1 MSAADIK
8 QKLEKLNI
16 RANAALGQNFLC
28 EDAMIEKIAS
38 AAVGDGKTDILETVS
53 HVRPCVGNAR
63 VGRHMLHCRGRNVRI
78 VPAAARPRP
87 AALSALRN

>member
-28 EDAMIEKIAS
+28 DDAMIEKIAS
-38 AAVGDGKTDILETVS
+38 AAVGNGHT
-53 HVRPCVGNAR
+53 
-63 VGRHMLHCRGRNVRI
+63 
-78 VPAAARPRP
+78 
-87 AALSALRN
+87 